1 MVRGGRLPLSV
12 IIVVGYELLS
22 RLHIERLLFASNDPD
37 LVCDHFNG
45 TQDHFDLASGDA
57 AADKRTR

>member
-1 MVRGGRLPLSV
+1 MDTLSVIVRGGSLPLNV

-37 LVCDHFNG
+37 LVCGD
-45 TQDHFDLASGDA
+45 FDGA
-57 AADKRTR
+57 